1 MDRELLRHL
10 LFEYLKTVENAPNT
24 QLSTIYGSVATL
36 AVEGGHFPRPN
47 NFVPGSGFLSVE
59 ILPESDRLILQELT
73 WEMII
78 QGVLAPGS
86 DWSNPNL
93 PFVRITEY
101 GRRCLAESTILPHDY
116 GTYLETIK
124 QVTPSTDPTFLLYL
138 TESVEA
144 FNKALYISCT
154 VNLGIASEQ
163 LTILLVDA
171 YKAAISSVANRTK
184 FEQAI
189 NKQRHIAYQFEELFK
204 RLVANKAAFPADIAD
219 NLDMIKFLEEI
230 IRKERNDAGHPTG
243 RTFTREEA
251 LVLLIAFPAHYKTVI
266 KLLDWL
272 KANPNTI

>member
-1 MDRELLRHL
+1 MDREILRHL
-10 LFEYLKTVENAPNT
+10 LLEYLKTVENRPSN
-24 QLSTIYGSVATL
+24 QLSDIYSNVAVL
-36 AVEGGHFPRPN
+36 AIDQGHIERPN
-47 NFVPGSGFLSVE
+47 NYVPQSANLSAE
-59 ILPESDRLILQELT
+59 YLPEPDRLNLQELV
-73 WEMII
+73 WELII
-78 QGVLAPGS
+78 QGIITPGS
-86 DWSNPNL
+86 DWANANL
-93 PFVRITEY
+93 PFFRITEY
-101 GRRCLAESTILPHDY
+101 GRRCLDESTILPHDY
-116 GTYLETIK
+116 GTYLEAIK
-124 QVTPSTDPTFLLYL
+124 QVTPNTDPTFLLYL

-171 YKAAISSVANRTK
+171 YKSAIKSAANKTK

-189 NKQRHIAYQFEELFK
+189 NKTRHIAYQFEELFK
-204 RLVANKAAFPADIAD
+204 RLAANKTAFPADIAD

-272 KANPNTI
+272 TANPATI